1 MKRCKRCGKRWC
13 GTDLKLRKLYPEE
26 YADDGDLLAP
36 EITLDSRIVDRVTFG
51 SKKCRKKGPK
61 R

>member
-13 GTDLKLRKLYPEE
+13 GTDGKLIKLYGPNC
-26 YADDGDLLAP
+26 ASGDHGP
-36 EITLDSRIVDRVTFG
+36 KRVTFG
-51 SKKCRKKGPK
+51 SKKCRNKGPK

>member
-13 GTDLKLRKLYPEE
+13 GTDLKLRESYPESF
-26 YADDGDLLAP
+26 ASNVLSLDDR
-36 EITLDSRIVDRVTFG
+36 ITDRVTFG
-51 SKKCRKKGPK
+51 SIKCRKKGPK